1 MSPENET
8 KVPSL
13 GELIRPLP
21 GKIAVLVESKQEFV
35 GGGIYIP
42 VGIAK
47 SVHEERPTYG
57 KVVAVGEDASDDP
70 DIKSE
75 YYINVGDTVLFGKF
89 SGTKIEWI
97 HPVTRD
103 REKVVI
109 MLEREVLAIVLSP
122 EQAAA
127 LKVKA

>member
-1 MSPENET
+1 MSTENET

-13 GELIRPLP
+13 SELIRPLP
-21 GKIAVLVESKQEFV
+21 GKIAVLVESKQEFI
-35 GGGIYIP
+35 GGLYIP
-42 VGIAK
+42 VGVAK
-47 SVHEERPTYG
+47 SIHEERPTYG

-70 DIKSE
+70 DIKTE
-75 YYINVGDTVLFGKF
+75 YYINVGDTVIFGKF